1 MTKMEKLA
9 RGKHYLTWKIRT
21 LQTKKFYD
29 IGPWSISSCRS
40 ISRWYSLP
48 CISSVSSGS
57 SSNVSSLT
65 LSMNMDKLHLTGQNL
80 GRVFNSRIGHVYA
93 KHSCCYWARLPAL
106 KLKTRPKQLL
116 GSLPLDLELSYMN
129 LSILSVSI
137 CGHHCYFCNKSTHY
151 VQYAYLTQFNV
162 CSQCV
167 RVVPAVSVC
176 VWIHSVCS
184 QCVLWLQGC
193 LYMGV

>member
-1 MTKMEKLA
+1 MTRMKKLA

-29 IGPWSISSCRS
+29 IGPWSCSSCRS

-48 CISSVSSGS
+48 CISSISSGS

-65 LSMNMDKLHLTGQNL
+65 LSMNMDKIHQNL
-80 GRVFNSRIGHVYA
+80 GRVFNSSIGRVYA

-129 LSILSVSI
+129 LSILFVSK
-137 CGHHCYFCNKSTHY
+137 CGHHSYFCNKSTHY